1 MSEADNAP
9 DLVGDLRQALA
20 DTPFGGSQTSPDST
34 VGTSNSVEG
43 AVTSVSQ
50 TDESHL
56 DPAPRP
62 AMDLSI
68 VPESIR
74 PEISRLSEHAQKV
87 LKDGFMIKAEFT
99 RKTQALSEQARTLM
113 EENQSYKEDA
123 TLWRKL
129 KADGDAFKALATYLQ
144 SRANGDS
151 NQPSNTNHPSQD
163 LDDEEVDFLDPQA
176 ARKWREKVRKEA
188 AEEALRAIDEKVYAP
203 QRMMNAVGMALKQR
217 FMVDQGL
224 PKELVERAAFK
235 AGLYAEKTKF
245 QVTPENVAD
254 FVEPFVELEKAK
266 TQGSVAP
273 APQKSQVNPPVTR
286 VATPPMSG
294 GISPPVRPMAP
305 STSRD
310 SYHDAVLREL
320 SNSWGEEVT
329 QSDLKNILASQLS
342 PGR

>member
-20 DTPFGGSQTSPDST
+20 DSPFGKNQTSPDSN

-43 AVTSVSQ
+43 AVTPVSQ
-50 TDESHL
+50 TDESNL

-68 VPESIR
+68 VPDSIR
-74 PEISRLSEHAQKV
+74 PEISRLSEATQRAI
-87 LKDGFMIKAEFT
+87 KDGFMIKSEFT
-99 RKTQALSEQARTLM
+99 KKTQALAEQARTLT

-129 KADGDAFKALATYLQ
+129 KADHEAFKNLANFLQ
-144 SRANGDS
+144 ARANGAAD
-151 NQPSNTNHPSQD
+151 QPDHTNHPSQD
-163 LDDEEVDFLDPQA
+163 QEDEEVDFLDPQA
-176 ARKWREKVRKEA
+176 AKKWREKVRKEA
-188 AEEALRAIDEKVYAP
+188 AQEALRAIDEQVYAP

-217 FMVDQGL
+217 FIVEQGL
-224 PKELVERAAFK
+224 SKELVERAASQ

-254 FVEPFVELEKAK
+254 FVDPFVQLEKAK
-266 TQGSVAP
+266 TQVSAAP
-273 APQKSQVNPPVTR
+273 APQRSQVNAPVTR

-294 GISPPVRPMAP
+294 GISPPVRPMSP
-305 STSRD
+305 MNGKD
-310 SYHDAVLREL
+310 DYHNAVYREL
-320 SNSWGEEVT
+320 SNAWGEEVSE
-329 QSDLKNILASQLS
+329 SDLKSILANIGKSN
-342 PGR
+342 